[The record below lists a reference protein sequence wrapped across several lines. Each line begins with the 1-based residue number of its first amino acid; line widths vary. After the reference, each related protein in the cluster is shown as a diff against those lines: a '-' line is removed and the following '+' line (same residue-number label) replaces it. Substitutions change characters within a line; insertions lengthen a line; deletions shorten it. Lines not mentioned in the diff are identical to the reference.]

1 MPPKNTTQKKS
12 RISISPIPARASP
25 TNTMFALMP
34 HNQSYKSMRKERKE
48 QESLNIR
55 ERELTNTIIQ
65 ELKKIQKIQNKI
77 VDAEKNKGQ
86 VVANMKSKNYDE
98 DDDDDDDDDEIS
110 GINNTWRTCDGD
122 NIQKLRKSPTMNFK
136 KASGG
141 KKCKK
146 KTCKHNK
153 KNKSNKRIPYKRKSI
168 KYK

>member
-1 MPPKNTTQKKS
+1 MPPKNTTQKKL
-12 RISISPIPARASP
+12 RISISKIPAPAPS
-25 TNTMFALMP
+25 TNTMSALLP
-34 HNQSYKSMRKERKE
+34 DNQTYKSMRKERKE
-48 QESLNIR
+48 QESLNTR
-55 ERELTNTIIQ
+55 ERELTNTIRQ
-65 ELKKIQKIQNKI
+65 ELKKIQNIQNIQNKI

-98 DDDDDDDDDEIS
+98 DDDEIA

-122 NIQKLRKSPTMNFK
+122 NIQKLRKSPPMNFK

-146 KTCKHNK
+146 KTCKHKK